1 MQVKKIAFF
10 EMDKQR
16 IEYFK
21 LHLVDYELLFYKENL
36 GVEHLPAIKDCQI
49 VFVVN
54 YSPVTREI
62 VEQLKETK
70 IIIAGATG
78 FDNIDVK
85 ACEDHGILVANTPG
99 YSEDTIAEYAFT
111 LLLMLIRHAHQ
122 AFLRAKNNNF
132 SWNGLMGSTLQGKTM
147 GIIGT
152 GRIGLKVIEIAKGFG
167 MNVMAYDIREN
178 LEKTASLGF
187 SYAPVE
193 EVLAKSDVV
202 SLHLTANKHT
212 YHFINKEK
220 LQGFKKG
227 AFLINTSRGE
237 VLDAKALIWALDEK
251 ILGGA
256 ALDVLE
262 DERLC
267 QENDLL
273 QSDITLEQMKNY
285 ALNQH
290 LLHRDD
296 VLITPH
302 VGWCTKEAV
311 ESMKEIN
318 LNNILSFI
326 DGHPQNLVSKVPNKG
341 K

>member
-1 MQVKKIAFF
+1 MGVKKIAFF
-10 EMDKQR
+10 EMDKHR
-16 IEYFK
+16 IAYFK
-21 LHLVDYELLFYKENL
+21 QHLADYDLLFYTESL
-36 GVEHLPAIKDCQI
+36 DEQHLPAIQDCQI
-49 VFVVN
+49 IFVVN

-70 IIIAGATG
+70 IIITGATG
-78 FDNIDVK
+78 YNNIDVK
-85 ACEDHGILVANTPG
+85 ACEDHGILVSNTPG
-99 YSEDTIAEYAFT
+99 YSEDTIAEFAFT

-122 AFLRAKNNNF
+122 AFLRAKSNNF
-132 SWNGLMGSTLQGKTM
+132 SWSGLMGHTLRGKTL

-167 MNVMAYDIREN
+167 MKVIAYDIRPNQERAA
-178 LEKTASLGF
+178 ELG
-187 SYAPVE
+187 YTYRGVD
-193 EVLAKSDVV
+193 EVLSQSDVI
-202 SLHLTANKHT
+202 SLHLTADKST
-212 YHFINKEK
+212 YHFINQEK
-220 LQGFKKG
+220 LRLFKKG
-227 AFLINTSRGE
+227 ALLINTSRGE
-237 VLDAKALIWALDEK
+237 VLDAKALIWALDEG

-262 DERLC
+262 DEKLC

-273 QSDITLEQMKNY
+273 QSDITLDQMKNY

-326 DGHPQNLVSKVPNKG
+326 QGKPQNLVSKIKRQ
-341 K
+341 

>member
-1 MQVKKIAFF
+1 MDVKKIAFF
-10 EMDKQR
+10 EMDKHR
-16 IEYFK
+16 IAYFK
-21 LHLVDYELLFYKENL
+21 QYLSDYDLLFYTEPL
-36 GVEHLPAIKDCQI
+36 GEQHLPDIQDCQI
-49 VFVVN
+49 IFVVN

-62 VEQLKETK
+62 VEQLKKTK
-70 IIIAGATG
+70 IIITGATG
-78 FDNIDVK
+78 YNNIDVK
-85 ACEDHGILVANTPG
+85 ACEDHGIFVSNTPG

-122 AFLRAKNNNF
+122 AFLRAKDNNF
-132 SWNGLMGSTLQGKTM
+132 SWNGLMGHTLRGKTL

-167 MNVMAYDIREN
+167 MKVIAYDIRPKR
-178 LEKTASLGF
+178 EKAAELG
-187 SYAPVE
+187 YTYVDVA
-193 EVLAKSDVV
+193 EVLAQSDVV
-202 SLHLTANKHT
+202 SLHLTANKST
-212 YHFINKEK
+212 YHFISQEK
-220 LQGFKKG
+220 MQLFKKG
-227 AFLINTSRGE
+227 ALLINTSRGE
-237 VLDAKALIWALDEK
+237 VLDAKALIWALDQG

-262 DERLC
+262 DEKLC

-273 QSDITLEQMKNY
+273 QSDITLEQIKNY

-326 DGHPQNLVSKVPNKG
+326 QGKPQNLVSKMRM
-341 K
+341 